1 VRWLARFGLG
11 ARGVVYAVIGVLA
24 AELALGVGGKTA
36 SQRGAMV
43 TIAREPA
50 GKVLLIVLAAG
61 LAAYAVWRLV
71 SAGLGPDRHE
81 EQGAGKR
88 TAAAFSGIA
97 YAGLCFTAI
106 EILAGASTSGGA
118 SSPKHETAGV
128 LGWPEGRVLVAIVG
142 VVLIIVGLVQAYRGL
157 ARKFLEDS
165 RTEVMSRSVRR
176 AFTTLGVA
184 GHLARAVV
192 FALVGYGI
200 TQAAINYS
208 AHSAIG
214 LDGALEKLSRSSD
227 GPLLLGIVAAGL
239 ICFGLF
245 SIWDARYRRA

>member
-1 VRWLARFGLG
+1 
-11 ARGVVYAVIGVLA
+11 
-24 AELALGVGGKTA
+24 
-36 SQRGAMV
+36 MV

-81 EQGAGKR
+81 ERGTGKR
-88 TAAAFSGIA
+88 IAAAFSGIA

-106 EILAGASTSGGA
+106 EILTGASTSGGT

-142 VVLIIVGLVQAYRGL
+142 VALIIVGLVQAYRGL

-165 RTEVMSRSVRR
+165 RTEAMSRSVKRS
-176 AFTTLGVA
+176 FTALGVA

-192 FALVGYGI
+192 FALIGYGV
-200 TQAAINYS
+200 TKAAINYS
-208 AHSAIG
+208 PHSAIG
-214 LDGALEKLSRSSD
+214 LDGALAKLAHSPTVRCCSGSSR
-227 GPLLLGIVAAGL
+227 PA
-239 ICFGLF
+239 
-245 SIWDARYRRA
+245 